1 MAGLALES
9 DIQWNQ
15 APEDQQSD
23 RCGRQ
28 DAPDIQYRY
37 PKMPRLAIR
46 STLEPT
52 VSSAGVPMS
61 TMLPENP
68 SCC

>member
-1 MAGLALES
+1 MAGLALEAIFDGIKRLNIS
-9 DIQWNQ
+9 SQIVAVAKMRLIYNIDIRKCPGCDKVHLG
-15 APEDQQSD
+15 AD
-23 RCGRQ
+23 
-28 DAPDIQYRY
+28 
-37 PKMPRLAIR
+37 
-46 STLEPT
+46 